1 MSGMHCVHSDTAA
14 DGKHFST
21 SKYQQ
26 GWPYLGSD
34 THIQLWHSNANKHV
48 CGGGCTRWLTLFM
61 DSITEFIG
69 LS

>member
-26 GWPYLGSD
+26 GWPIWAQ
-34 THIQLWHSNANKHV
+34 THTYS
-48 CGGGCTRWLTLFM
+48 CGTPMQTNMFVEAGGP
-61 DSITEFIG
+61 G
-69 LS
+69 G